1 MAMCLLQHSILV
13 HLLIKYLLI
22 LCENGLLTTSKTT
35 GMYQIIL
42 LNGIL
47 LISANGNTIISGPFL
62 QLEKSE
68 TTRLLITKHHLYHYL
83 PCIATIEEN
92 YYDISNETHYFYTW
106 YRNDQAVET
115 HSRRNEFKIYRNG
128 TLRLPPTEKAAGA
141 YRCKI
146 NANTTAVLSEL
157 IMVEYPVL
165 KRVTAPANITAT
177 TGHPLTLECPV
188 VSVPPANIT
197 WFYGNVSL
205 SKQFED
211 NRYLIL
217 ANGTLVLRKL
227 TLDAAGR
234 YKCGAQNQF
243 ASKIHRQ
250 FMWALNVQDDPTTT
264 SRNELLPSLQNTTQ
278 YVATGTSCELRCYEQ
293 IDGQPIEWWYRTT
306 LNAAP
311 LKISN
316 HSNAYNIEQASQEAH
331 QGYYSCVTGRSN
343 QTFHVIVTS
352 PPVIV
357 EPLVSYET
365 LITASLQ
372 FRCSATG
379 NPRPVISWYHN
390 GVPLNS
396 SYTRYIIGNE
406 LHIHSFDPIEAGIYQ
421 CFARNLAGEVYSAG
435 ELRFRNK
442 GDELLLKNPL
452 QNIRCYALSFNTI
465 NVTFESNFF
474 ESLFIV
480 HIVQNNPHRWI
491 SPFAPMKLNHTSHLV
506 ISSHLPVYRP
516 FELITRVLVPTSEIR
531 LANKPQQQTILS
543 SLRSPPVTC
552 CTQGLLLH
560 LVHMGNDTFVTWSQP
575 ELEGKKY
582 FIIQLSSNY
591 TQPHPK
597 QLLNQRLRGT
607 TQHVDLTPQ
616 DVAQKLCDISA
627 LNEAEMRAVL
637 RGAQAQYIDN
647 NSHVEL
653 EEELFSLVVRANVTG
668 VLLPNFQRM
677 KLRVLII
684 TRENE
689 NLRQDFRYVQWKTV
703 ENDTNELANTPFR
716 LSIVESRVLTFHFRE
731 GFNESCVHVCHWQ
744 IQFPIIRKEEPKCDQ
759 LPITN
764 SQVEIRGLKPSE
776 RYRVNFFSCE
786 TQTFYGQVDKQT
798 LPDPP
803 GTISNQRIIR
813 HNGLKLLW
821 DPPLQPNGK
830 IHHYN
835 ILWTLGNVTHE
846 VNVLDCTSCSFKF
859 PNISETAKI
868 NVTVRVVGETGV
880 GAPIFIDLRSI
891 SHHSLEI
898 ECPSSES
905 EVYSGII
912 IGSLLSVACV
922 IIFALLIVF
931 QRRRYKARTQ
941 GPTHLSSPSDMN
953 FGNLN
958 NPSIPSESAGG
969 LSGSTFQQDCH
980 EMQTLIPKSG
990 GYLDLNATRAKEY
1003 QTTQLPNG
1011 NGNGKIIRRQLTVE
1025 MEPNVSGASNENEL
1039 EGRANV
1045 SQMPLCSSTPEK
1057 PPQDGAHPFFIP
1069 FKQTPPNTVATALRK
1084 HSSSGNYANS
1094 GGACSVGGASG
1105 YIVPPNT
1112 LPFISTPPTTL
1123 TLGVAGQQR
1132 SGSLSSS
1139 SCGGSGG
1146 GSGAGGPNSSRSSS
1160 SSSKKQF
1167 HANYSKHSKSNDV
1180 ICLLADEE
1188 VAATLTPTS
1197 EAAVALALTNG
1208 FKTAAT
1214 ARAVDD
1220 CSAPACATRTT
1231 RDTISEQQPA
1241 TLATTTVTMHAPA
1254 PQKNTSSSLISPAT
1268 QPKRGNAVKL
1278 KKSSAEQK
1286 PRSSAAPSRGHNSIV
1301 PAFGSISASTSAT
1314 ATATSANP
1322 WCTNTPQVTAAVP
1335 ATVAAA
1341 AAASVPSSS
1350 SSNTFS
1356 VAFSSAH
1363 RRPNVDPNG

>member
-13 HLLIKYLLI
+13 QLLIKYLLI

-35 GMYQIIL
+35 V
-42 LNGIL
+42 N
-47 LISANGNTIISGPFL
+47 ANGNKIISGPFM
-62 QLEKSE
+62 QLDKPE
-68 TTRLLITKHHLYHYL
+68 TTRLLITKHYSHHYL
-83 PCIATIEEN
+83 PCYASIEKN
-92 YYDISNETHYFYTW
+92 YYYLSNDTNYFYTW
-106 YRNDQAVET
+106 YRNDQIVET
-115 HSRRNEFKIYRNG
+115 HSGRNEFKIYRNG
-128 TLRLPPTEKAAGA
+128 TLRLPPTERAAGA

-146 NANTTAVLSEL
+146 NVNTTAILSVL
-157 IMVEYPVL
+157 ITVEYPVL
-165 KRVTAPANITAT
+165 KRVTVTSTNITAKA
-177 TGHPLTLECPV
+177 GQPLVLDCPV
-188 VSVPPANIT
+188 VSVPPANIS
-197 WFYGNVSL
+197 WFYGKVPL
-205 SKQFED
+205 SKQFKD

-234 YKCGAQNQF
+234 YKCLAQNQF
-243 ASKIHRQ
+243 ASKTLFR
-250 FMWALNVQDDPTTT
+250 WAFNVFNDPTPT
-264 SRNELLPSLQNTTQ
+264 SHNELLPSLQNSTQ
-278 YVATGTSCELRCYEQ
+278 YVPTGGSCLLYCYNQ
-293 IDGQPIEWWYRTT
+293 IDGPLIEWWYRST
-306 LNAAP
+306 LNNAA

-316 HSNAYNIEQASQEAH
+316 HSNEIIIENASQSN
-331 QGYYSCVTGRSN
+331 QGYYSCISGRSN
-343 QTFHVIVTS
+343 ETFHVIVTS

-357 EPLVSYET
+357 EPLISYEI

-372 FRCSATG
+372 FRCNATG

-390 GVPLNS
+390 GVPLKS
-396 SYTRYIIGNE
+396 SYTRYIVGNE
-406 LHIHSFDPIEAGIYQ
+406 LHLHSFDPIEAGIYQ
-421 CFARNLAGEVYSAG
+421 CFARNIAGEVYSAG

-442 GDELLLKNPL
+442 DDGLLLQNPL

-531 LANKPQQQTILS
+531 LANKTQQQTILS

-575 ELEGKKY
+575 ELKGKKY
-582 FIIQLSSNY
+582 FILQFSGNH
-591 TQPHPK
+591 TQPHPQ
-597 QLLNQRLRGT
+597 QLLRQHLRGT
-607 TQHVDLTPQ
+607 VQHVDLTQ
-616 DVAQKLCDISA
+616 EDVAQKLCDIDA
-627 LNEAEMRAVL
+627 LNEVQTRAVL
-637 RGAQAQYIDN
+637 RSAQAGYIDN

-653 EEELFSLVVRANVTG
+653 EEEVFSLVVLSNVTG
-668 VLLPNFQRM
+668 VLLEHFNRI

-689 NLRQDFRYVQWKTV
+689 HLKQDFRYVQWKTI

-716 LSIVESRVLTFHFRE
+716 LSIVESRMLTFHFHE
-731 GFNESCVHVCHWQ
+731 HFNESCVHACHWQ

-764 SQVEIRGLKPSE
+764 SQVVIRGLKPSE
-776 RYRVNFFSCE
+776 RYRVNFFSCK
-786 TQTFYGQVDKQT
+786 TQTFYGQVDRQT

-803 GTISNQRIIR
+803 GTISNQRVIR

-846 VNVLDCTSCSFKF
+846 VNILECTVCSFKF

-898 ECPSSES
+898 ECPSNES

-912 IGSLLSVACV
+912 IGSLLSVVCV
-922 IIFALLIVF
+922 VVFALLIIF

-941 GPTHLSSPSDMN
+941 GPTHLSSPSEMN

-990 GYLDLNATRAKEY
+990 RYVDIHAARPKEY

-1011 NGNGKIIRRQLTVE
+1011 NGNGNVVRRQLTVE
-1025 MEPNVSGASNENEL
+1025 VEPNPNATQHDYEL
-1039 EGRANV
+1039 DGRANV
-1045 SQMPLCSSTPEK
+1045 SQLPLCSSTPEK
-1057 PPQDGAHPFFIP
+1057 AARDGAHPFFIP
-1069 FKQTPPNTVATALRK
+1069 FKQTPPNTVATALPK
-1084 HSSSGNYANS
+1084 LSSSNNYANN
-1094 GGACSVGGASG
+1094 GGDAGLGDASG
-1105 YIVPPNT
+1105 YIVSPNT
-1112 LPFISTPPTTL
+1112 LPLMSTPPTTL
-1123 TLGVAGQQR
+1123 ALSVAGQQR
-1132 SGSLSSS
+1132 SGSFSSS
-1139 SCGGSGG
+1139 SCGGS
-1146 GSGAGGPNSSRSSS
+1146 SGPNGSRSSIN
-1160 SSSKKQF
+1160 SSKKQF

-1208 FKTAAT
+1208 FKAAT
-1214 ARAVDD
+1214 MAR
-1220 CSAPACATRTT
+1220 SAANAATPGDATKIATT
-1231 RDTISEQQPA
+1231 KAGGGQPA
-1241 TLATTTVTMHAPA
+1241 KLTTTKATMHAPN
-1254 PQKNTSSSLISPAT
+1254 QKSTSTILVSPAN
-1268 QPKRGNAVKL
+1268 QLKRGASVKL
-1278 KKSSAEQK
+1278 KKLTADNK
-1286 PRSSAAPSRGHNSIV
+1286 SRNNSIV
-1301 PAFGSISASTSAT
+1301 PAFGSMAATGKATAATAVSANPWSTTAPPFTAASTSASTSA
-1314 ATATSANP
+1314 A
-1322 WCTNTPQVTAAVP
+1322 
-1335 ATVAAA
+1335 
-1341 AAASVPSSS
+1341 
-1350 SSNTFS
+1350 SSNSNAFS
-1356 VAFSSAH
+1356 VAFSGPH
-1363 RRPNVDPNG
+1363 RRLNVDPNG

>member
-1 MAMCLLQHSILV
+1 MSELV
-13 HLLIKYLLI
+13 
-22 LCENGLLTTSKTT
+22 
-35 GMYQIIL
+35 GMV
-42 LNGIL
+42 N
-47 LISANGNTIISGPFL
+47 ANGNTIISGPFL
-62 QLEKSE
+62 QLEKPE

-106 YRNDQAVET
+106 YRNDQVVET

-128 TLRLPPTEKAAGA
+128 TLRLPPTEKAAGG

-157 IMVEYPVL
+157 ITVEYPVL
-165 KRVTAPANITAT
+165 KRVIAPATITAA
-177 TGHPLTLECPV
+177 TGQPLTLDCPV
-188 VSVPPANIT
+188 ISVPPANIS

-234 YKCGAQNQF
+234 YKCLAQNQF
-243 ASKIHRQ
+243 GSKIHRQ
-250 FMWALNVQDDPTTT
+250 FIWALNVLNDPTTAN
-264 SRNELLPSLQNTTQ
+264 RNELLPRLQNSTQ
-278 YVATGTSCELRCYEQ
+278 YVPTGASCQLLCY
-293 IDGQPIEWWYRTT
+293 GQRDDIPIEWWYRST
-306 LNAAP
+306 LNAVP

-316 HSNAYNIEQASQEAH
+316 HSNEYNLEEVSQDAH
-331 QGYYSCVTGRSN
+331 QGYYSCVRGRSN

-357 EPLVSYET
+357 EPLISYET

-396 SYTRYIIGNE
+396 SYTRYIIGND

-421 CFARNLAGEVYSAG
+421 CFARNIAGEVYSAA

-552 CTQGLLLH
+552 CTQGLILH

-575 ELEGKKY
+575 ELDGKKY
-582 FIIQLSSNY
+582 FILQFSCNY
-591 TQPHPK
+591 TQPHPQ
-597 QLLNQRLRGT
+597 QLLSQRLRGT
-607 TQHVDLTPQ
+607 TQHVDLTQQ
-616 DVAQKLCDISA
+616 DVAQKLCDITA
-627 LNEAEMRAVL
+627 LNETEMRAVL

-653 EEELFSLVVRANVTG
+653 EEEVFSLVVFANITG
-668 VLLPNFQRM
+668 VLLQDFQRV
-677 KLRVLII
+677 KFRVLII

-689 NLRQDFRYVQWKTV
+689 HLRQDFRYVQWKTI

-731 GFNESCVHVCHWQ
+731 NFNESCVHVCHWQ

-776 RYRVNFFSCE
+776 RYRMNFFSCE

-813 HNGLKLLW
+813 HNGLKMLW

-846 VNVLDCTSCSFKF
+846 INILDCTACSFKF
-859 PNISETAKI
+859 PNISESAKI
-868 NVTVRVVGETGV
+868 NVTIRVVGETGV

-898 ECPSSES
+898 ECPSNES

-912 IGSLLSVACV
+912 IGSLLSVVCV
-922 IIFALLIVF
+922 IIFALLIIF
-931 QRRRYKARTQ
+931 QRRRYKARMQ

-990 GYLDLNATRAKEY
+990 RHIDLQANRPKEY

-1011 NGNGKIIRRQLTVE
+1011 NGNIVRRQLTVE
-1025 MEPNVSGASNENEL
+1025 VETNASGLQNEFEL
-1039 EGRANV
+1039 DGRANV
-1045 SQMPLCSSTPEK
+1045 SQLPLCSSTPEK
-1057 PPQDGAHPFFIP
+1057 VPPDGAHAFFIP
-1069 FKQTPPNTVATALRK
+1069 FKQTPPNTVVTAIAK
-1084 HSSSGNYANS
+1084 QHSSSGNYANN
-1094 GGACSVGGASG
+1094 GGEGGGGGDASG
-1105 YIVPPNT
+1105 YVVPPNT
-1112 LPFISTPPTTL
+1112 LPLMSTPPTTL
-1123 TLGVAGQQR
+1123 ALSATGQQR

-1139 SCGGSGG
+1139 SYGGGGSGG
-1146 GSGAGGPNSSRSSS
+1146 IGPNGSRSSS
-1160 SSSKKQF
+1160 NSSKKQF

-1197 EAAVALALTNG
+1197 ETAVALALTNG
-1208 FKTAAT
+1208 LKAAAVARTTEAAAT
-1214 ARAVDD
+1214 TKAIVNAGGEQK
-1220 CSAPACATRTT
+1220 PTT
-1231 RDTISEQQPA
+1231 TTA
-1241 TLATTTVTMHAPA
+1241 TLHTPN
-1254 PQKNTSSSLISPAT
+1254 QKSTSSSLVSPAT
-1268 QPKRGNAVKL
+1268 QPNRSKAVKL
-1278 KKSSAEQK
+1278 KKS
-1286 PRSSAAPSRGHNSIV
+1286 AADKKQRNSTALSRGHNSIV
-1301 PAFGSISASTSAT
+1301 PAFGSVA
-1314 ATATSANP
+1314 ATSSTTAIPTANP
-1322 WCTNTPQVTAAVP
+1322 WSTTAPQLTAA
-1335 ATVAAA
+1335 AITS
-1341 AAASVPSSS
+1341 ASALAPSSS
-1350 SSNTFS
+1350 SSAFS
-1356 VAFSSAH
+1356 VAFSGAH

>member
-1 MAMCLLQHSILV
+1 MAMCLLQYNNNNNNILV

-22 LCENGLLTTSKTT
+22 LCVYGLLTTTSNTT
-35 GMYQIIL
+35 V
-42 LNGIL
+42 N
-47 LISANGNTIISGPFL
+47 ANGNKIISGPFL
-62 QLEKSE
+62 QLEKPE
-68 TTRLLITKHHLYHYL
+68 TTKLLITKHHLYYYL

-106 YRNDQAVET
+106 YRNEQIVEP
-115 HSRRNEFKIYRNG
+115 HNRRNEFKIYRNG
-128 TLRLPPTEKAAGA
+128 TLRLPPSEKAAGA

-146 NANTTAVLSEL
+146 NANTTAVISEL
-157 IMVEYPVL
+157 ITVEYPVL
-165 KRVTAPANITAT
+165 KRVIAPANITAAA
-177 TGHPLTLECPV
+177 GQPVIFDCPV
-188 VSVPPANIT
+188 VSVPPANIS

-205 SKQFED
+205 SKQFQD
-211 NRYLIL
+211 NRFLVL
-217 ANGTLVLRKL
+217 ANGSLVLRKL

-234 YKCGAQNQF
+234 YKCLAQNQF
-243 ASKIHRQ
+243 ASKTHRQ
-250 FMWALNVQDDPTTT
+250 FMWALNVLTDPASTKL
-264 SRNELLPSLQNTTQ
+264 NELLPTLQNSTQ
-278 YVATGTSCELRCYEQ
+278 YIPTGSSYQLRCYEQ
-293 IDGQPIEWWYRTT
+293 IDVLPIEWWFRSALY
-306 LNAAP
+306 AVP

-316 HSNAYNIEQASQEAH
+316 HSNVYNIEEASQDTD
-331 QGYYSCVTGRSN
+331 QGYYSCVCGRSN
-343 QTFHVIVTS
+343 QTFHVIITS

-421 CFARNLAGEVYSAG
+421 CFARNIAGEVYSAG

-560 LVHMGNDTFVTWSQP
+560 IVHMGNNNTFVTWSQP

-582 FIIQLSSNY
+582 FILQFSSNF
-591 TQPHPK
+591 TQPHPN
-597 QLLNQRLRGT
+597 QLLSQRLCGT
-607 TQHVDLTPQ
+607 FQHVDLTLQ
-616 DVAQKLCDISA
+616 DVAQKLRDITA
-627 LNEAEMRAVL
+627 LNEREMRAVL

-647 NSHVEL
+647 NSHIEL
-653 EEELFSLVVRANVTG
+653 EEEIFNLVVLANVTG
-668 VLLPNFQRM
+668 VLLQNFQRL

-689 NLRQDFRYVQWKTV
+689 HLRQDFRYVQWKKI
-703 ENDTNELANTPFR
+703 ENGTNDLANTPFH
-716 LSIVESRVLTFHFRE
+716 LTIVESRMLTFHFRDD
-731 GFNESCVHVCHWQ
+731 FNESCIHVCHWQ

-759 LPITN
+759 LPIIN
-764 SQVEIRGLKPSE
+764 AQVEIRGLKPNE

-803 GTISNQRIIR
+803 GTISNQRVIR

-846 VNVLDCTSCSFKF
+846 TNVLECTACVFKF
-859 PNISETAKI
+859 PNISESAKI

-898 ECPSSES
+898 ECPSSDS
-905 EVYSGII
+905 EVYSGIV
-912 IGSLLSVACV
+912 IGSLLSVVC
-922 IIFALLIVF
+922 ILIFALLIIF
-931 QRRRYKARTQ
+931 QRRRHKARIQ
-941 GPTHLSSPSDMN
+941 APTHLTSPSDTN

-990 GYLDLNATRAKEY
+990 RQVDARPKEY

-1011 NGNGKIIRRQLTVE
+1011 NGNGNGGILKRQLALEVD
-1025 MEPNVSGASNENEL
+1025 PNLSILSNNFEL
-1039 EGRANV
+1039 DGRANV
-1045 SQMPLCSSTPEK
+1045 SQLPLCSSTPEK
-1057 PPQDGAHPFFIP
+1057 LPPQQGTHPFYIP
-1069 FKQTPPNTVATALRK
+1069 FKQTPPPPNAVATALPK
-1084 HSSSGNYANS
+1084 LSSSSNYATTNS
-1094 GGACSVGGASG
+1094 GSGGEGGDMSG
-1105 YIVPPNT
+1105 YAVPPNT
-1112 LPFISTPPTTL
+1112 LSLLSTPPTAL
-1123 TLGVAGQQR
+1123 QLGGMLQQR

-1139 SCGGSGG
+1139 SCGGGA
-1146 GSGAGGPNSSRSSS
+1146 GSSASGGPNGSRNSSN
-1160 SSSKKQF
+1160 SSKKQF

-1197 EAAVALALTNG
+1197 EAALTNG
-1208 FKTAAT
+1208 FK
-1214 ARAVDD
+1214 
-1220 CSAPACATRTT
+1220 
-1231 RDTISEQQPA
+1231 
-1241 TLATTTVTMHAPA
+1241 
-1254 PQKNTSSSLISPAT
+1254 
-1268 QPKRGNAVKL
+1268 
-1278 KKSSAEQK
+1278 
-1286 PRSSAAPSRGHNSIV
+1286 
-1301 PAFGSISASTSAT
+1301 
-1314 ATATSANP
+1314 
-1322 WCTNTPQVTAAVP
+1322 
-1335 ATVAAA
+1335 AAA
-1341 AAASVPSSS
+1341 AAASAAKAAADATTESC
-1350 SSNTFS
+1350 S
-1356 VAFSSAH
+1356 V
-1363 RRPNVDPNG
+1363 RILTNPNGGQF

>member
-1 MAMCLLQHSILV
+1 MAMCLLKHNILV

-22 LCENGLLTTSKTT
+22 LCESGLLTTNKITV
-35 GMYQIIL
+35 
-42 LNGIL
+42 N
-47 LISANGNTIISGPFL
+47 ANGNTIISGPFL
-62 QLEKSE
+62 QLEKPE
-68 TTRLLITKHHLYHYL
+68 LTKLLITKHHLYHYL

-92 YYDISNETHYFYTW
+92 YYDISNETYYFYTW
-106 YRNDQAVET
+106 YRNDQIVEI
-115 HSRRNEFKIYRNG
+115 HSGRNEFKLYRNG
-128 TLRLPPTEKAAGA
+128 TLRLPPTERAAGA

-157 IMVEYPVL
+157 IKVEYPVL
-165 KRVTAPANITAT
+165 KRVTAPANITAAA
-177 TGHPLTLECPV
+177 GLPLSLDCPV
-188 VSVPPANIT
+188 VSVPPANVS

-205 SKQFED
+205 SKQFKD

-234 YKCGAQNQF
+234 YKCLAQNQF
-243 ASKIHRQ
+243 AFKTHRQ
-250 FMWALNVQDDPTTT
+250 FMFTLNVLEDLMTTDP
-264 SRNELLPSLQNTTQ
+264 NELLPSLQNSTL
-278 YVATGTSCELRCYEQ
+278 YVATGANCQLRCYHQ
-293 IDGQPIEWWYRTT
+293 MDGGPLIEWWYRSG
-306 LNAAP
+306 LNGMP

-316 HSNAYNIEQASQEAH
+316 HSNEYIIEQASQEAN
-331 QGYYSCVTGRSN
+331 QGYYSCSSGRSN

-379 NPRPVISWYHN
+379 NPQPVISWYHN

-421 CFARNLAGEVYSAG
+421 CFARNIAGEVYSAG

-442 GDELLLKNPL
+442 NDELLLKNPL

-560 LVHMGNDTFVTWSQP
+560 LVHMGNNDTFVTWSQP

-582 FIIQLSSNY
+582 FILQFSNNY
-591 TQPHPK
+591 TQPHPQ
-597 QLLNQRLRGT
+597 QLLTQRLRGT
-607 TQHVDLTPQ
+607 LQHVDLTQQ
-616 DVAQKLCDISA
+616 DVARRLCDITA
-627 LNEAEMRAVL
+627 LDEMETLAVL
-637 RGAQAQYIDN
+637 RNAQAQYLDN
-647 NSHVEL
+647 NSHVEM
-653 EEELFSLVVRANVTG
+653 EEEVFNLVVYANVTG
-668 VLLPNFQRM
+668 VLLQHFQRI
-677 KLRVLII
+677 KLRVLIV

-689 NLRQDFRYVQWKTV
+689 HLKQDFRYVQWKTI

-716 LSIVESRVLTFHFRE
+716 LSVVESRMLTFHFRE
-731 GFNESCVHVCHWQ
+731 NFNESCVHVCHWQ
-744 IQFPIIRKEEPKCDQ
+744 IQFPIIRKEEPKCEQ
-759 LPITN
+759 LPIAN
-764 SQVEIRGLKPSE
+764 SQVIIRGLKPSE

-786 TQTFYGQVDKQT
+786 SQTFYGQVDKQT

-813 HNGLKLLW
+813 HNGLKLVW

-846 VNVLDCTSCSFKF
+846 INILDCTICSFKF

-898 ECPSSES
+898 ECPSGES

-912 IGSLLSVACV
+912 IGTLLSVVCV
-922 IIFALLIVF
+922 VVFALLIIF

-953 FGNLN
+953 FSNLN

-990 GYLDLNATRAKEY
+990 RYVDLHAARTKEY

-1011 NGNGKIIRRQLTVE
+1011 NGNIAQRELLTVE
-1025 MEPNVSGASNENEL
+1025 VQPHTHCVQTESVLDGGGANM
-1039 EGRANV
+1039 
-1045 SQMPLCSSTPEK
+1045 SQLPLCSSTPEK
-1057 PPQDGAHPFFIP
+1057 GPPPDGPHPFFIP
-1069 FKQTPPNTVATALRK
+1069 FKQTPPNTVATALPK
-1084 HSSSGNYANS
+1084 QSSSSNPHATNGV
-1094 GGACSVGGASG
+1094 GAICSADDASG
-1105 YIVPPNT
+1105 
-1112 LPFISTPPTTL
+1112 FIMPSHTSSTPPTTL
-1123 TLGVAGQQR
+1123 TLGLTGQQR
-1132 SGSLSSS
+1132 SGSVGSS
-1139 SCGGSGG
+1139 SCGGS
-1146 GSGAGGPNSSRSSS
+1146 SSGPNGSRSNSS
-1160 SSSKKQF
+1160 SNSSCNKKQF

-1197 EAAVALALTNG
+1197 EAAVALVLTNG
-1208 FKTAAT
+1208 FKAAAAVKTATAIAPGGEPAARRTATDVVPVVQKPAAAT
-1214 ARAVDD
+1214 STSAARH
-1220 CSAPACATRTT
+1220 
-1231 RDTISEQQPA
+1231 IS
-1241 TLATTTVTMHAPA
+1241 
-1254 PQKNTSSSLISPAT
+1254 T
-1268 QPKRGNAVKL
+1268 QPNKFASLAGSST
-1278 KKSSAEQK
+1278 KSQ
-1286 PRSSAAPSRGHNSIV
+1286 RSSTAKRKRSAASSKPNKSAALSCGNNSIV
-1301 PAFGSISASTSAT
+1301 PAIGSSSVGAAAPTP
-1314 ATATSANP
+1314 NP
-1322 WCTNTPQVTAAVP
+1322 WSTTIPQFIATTA
-1335 ATVAAA
+1335 
-1341 AAASVPSSS
+1341 SSS
-1350 SSNTFS
+1350 SSTPAASSASNAFS
-1356 VAFSSAH
+1356 VAFSGVH